1 MSPLKTPIILMLF
14 SLVFAC
20 RQTSN
25 TKAVANKTQIAP
37 STTPSPNQNP
47 TQVVKDTILFDTTKQ
62 LPSKTSLNISFTLG
76 DGKTHQF
83 YAHAGQYSEM
93 DGTLFTEFSI
103 DGSIFPETNHNYGNG
118 PLTDGISLS
127 YNSKALLNRPMELD
141 PDKFFLQIAGES
153 YTIHSGTLTIKSV
166 NGNSVSGDFST
177 DMLTS

>member
-1 MSPLKTPIILMLF
+1 
-14 SLVFAC
+14 
-20 RQTSN
+20 
-25 TKAVANKTQIAP
+25 
-37 STTPSPNQNP
+37 
-47 TQVVKDTILFDTTKQ
+47 
-62 LPSKTSLNISFTLG
+62 
-76 DGKTHQF
+76 
-83 YAHAGQYSEM
+83 M

-177 DMLTS
+177 DMLTSSKNNFSMRGRGHFENVPVYESPVENQ